1 MLQTKIFKLAFVP
14 IVAALAAMG
23 LFACAGETIIQTVE
37 VPVERQ
43 VEVRVVET
51 VVVEKQVEVA
61 GETIIQT
68 VEVPVERQVEVR
80 VVETVVIER
89 ERIVEGRTVVET
101 VVVER
106 EVVKEV
112 EREVEV
118 EVIKEVEVVKEV
130 EKEVEVKVVETV
142 VVKEEVEKIV
152 IASPTPAPETFY
164 GLPIPVA
171 APTISEP
178 PVPATGSDTVVIRT
192 GLELR
197 GSGIPGDPTGGMFTG
212 SSVTEKFFL
221 TDAGGNAVNQIITN
235 WELVEDAN
243 ALEGKAFHFTLKEN
257 VPFHNH
263 WGEFGNL
270 SADDVVWAYN
280 KGNPGFNP
288 ESATDG
294 GSNWVTFIGNQPLTK
309 IDDQTVR
316 VPLQE
321 FDVRWDTL
329 LFGQSGLGLS
339 ITSKNA
345 FDTMGEDWVR
355 DHVVGTGPYMV
366 EEYAYD
372 ATLQLRAVQNHHRK
386 TPEVDRIIYEP
397 IVEDAV
403 AEAALRTGG
412 IDVAQVDLR
421 NYPTLTQEGFE
432 IIGAGAG
439 SFHSIS
445 FSGNYWQN
453 SIYTSNPDDEEV
465 PITLHATVQHHI
477 PWIGD
482 PRRDNFGNPP
492 EGMTSM
498 SRAAQVRQA
507 LSFAIDR
514 ALIAEVLFANAA
526 WVNYVYGHDIN
537 NPNWQDKW
545 NVEYNP
551 ELAGRM
557 LDEAGYPKNANGIRF
572 EMPFFIRIG
581 RGDEEIGTAVV
592 GMWRELG
599 IDMQDWKAQYQTY
612 RPSLIGRTA
621 TAPWIHS
628 AGAESPQAPWDWPVV
643 SNAECSGGRPGFNIG
658 IEIQELCEWGTAMN
672 RQQDKQ
678 ARIEIRNQMADFLHT
693 WNPAIGTVARP
704 NVALVNPKKIASW
717 DMPLSVREAALHHP
731 EFIVTV
737 K

>member
-1 MLQTKIFKLAFVP
+1 MLRTKIFRLAIVP
-14 IVAALAAMG
+14 ISAAIAAMA
-23 LFACAGETIIQTVE
+23 LFACAGETVIQTVE

-51 VVVEKQVEVA
+51 VVVEKEV
-61 GETIIQT
+61 
-68 VEVPVERQVEVR
+68 
-80 VVETVVIER
+80 VVEGER
-89 ERIVEGRTVVET
+89 VVET

-106 EVVKEV
+106 EVV
-112 EREVEV
+112 REVEK
-118 EVIKEVEVVKEV
+118 EVPVEVVKEV
-130 EKEVEVKVVETV
+130 VREVEKEVAVEV
-142 VVKEEVEKIV
+142 EVEKV
-152 IASPTPAPETFY
+152 IIATPTPGPETFY

-178 PVPATGSDTVVIRT
+178 PAPQTGADTVVIRT

-221 TDAGGNAVNQIITN
+221 TDEGGNAVNQVITG
-235 WELVEDAN
+235 WELVDDAD
-243 ALEGKAFHFTLKEN
+243 ALGGQALIFNIKPN
-257 VPFHNH
+257 VPFH
-263 WGEFGNL
+263 GGFGNL

-280 KGNPGFNP
+280 KGNPGYNP

-294 GSNWVTFIGNQPLTK
+294 GSNWVALIGNQPLTK
-309 IDDQTVR
+309 IDDMTVR
-316 VPLQE
+316 VPLNE
-321 FDVRWDTL
+321 FDVRWDTFM
-329 LFGQSGLGLS
+329 FGQSGLGLS
-339 ITSKNA
+339 ITSKRA
-345 FDTMGEDWVR
+345 FDEMGEDWVR
-355 DHVVGTGPYMV
+355 ENVIGTGPYMV

-372 ATLQLRAVQNHHRK
+372 ATLQLKAVQNHHRK
-386 TPEVDRIIYEP
+386 TPDVENIIYEP

-403 AEAALRTGG
+403 AEAALRTGSV
-412 IDVAQVDLR
+412 DVAAVDLR

-445 FSGNYWQN
+445 FSGNYWQDT
-453 SIYTSNPDDEEV
+453 IYTSDPDDEEV
-465 PITLHATVQHHI
+465 PIELHATVRHHI

-492 EGMTSM
+492 EGFTSM
-498 SRAAQVRQA
+498 TRAAHVRQA

-514 ALIAEVLFANAA
+514 ALIAEVLFSNAA

-551 ELAGRM
+551 ELAGQM
-557 LDEAGYPKNANGIRF
+557 LDEAGYPKNDNGIRF

-672 RQQDKQ
+672 QAQDK
-678 ARIEIRNQMADFLHT
+678 AERIEIRNLMADFLHKN
-693 WNPAIGTVARP
+693 NPAIGTVARP
-704 NVALVNPKKIASW
+704 NTALVNPKKIASW

>member
-1 MLQTKIFKLAFVP
+1 MLRTKIFRLAIVP
-14 IVAALAAMG
+14 ISAAIAAMA

-51 VVVEKQVEVA
+51 VVVEKEVQVA
-61 GETIIQT
+61 GETIIQE
-68 VEVPVERQVEVR
+68 VEVPVERVVEVK
-80 VVETVVIER
+80 VVETVVVER

-112 EREVEV
+112 Q
-118 EVIKEVEVVKEV
+118 KEVPVEIVKEV
-130 EKEVEVKVVETV
+130 EKV
-142 VVKEEVEKIV
+142 V
-152 IASPTPAPETFY
+152 IASPTPAPDTFY
-164 GLPIPVA
+164 GLPVPVA

-178 PVPATGSDTVVIRT
+178 PAPQTGANTVVIRT

-221 TDAGGNAVNQIITN
+221 TDEGGNAVNQVITG
-235 WELVEDAN
+235 WQLVDDADAIGGQ
-243 ALEGKAFHFTLKEN
+243 ALIFNIKPN
-257 VPFHNH
+257 VPFH
-263 WGEFGNL
+263 GGFGDL

-280 KGNPGFNP
+280 KGNPGYNP

-294 GSNWVTFIGNQPLTK
+294 GSNWVSLIGNQPLTK
-309 IDDQTVR
+309 IDDMTVR
-316 VPLQE
+316 VPLNE
-321 FDVRWDTL
+321 FDVRWDTFM
-329 LFGQSGLGLS
+329 FGQSGLGLS
-339 ITSKNA
+339 ITSKRA
-345 FDTMGEDWVR
+345 YDEMGEDWVR
-355 DHVVGTGPYMV
+355 ENVIGTGPYMV

-372 ATLQLRAVQNHHRK
+372 ATLQLKAVQNHHRK
-386 TPEVDRIIYEP
+386 TPDVENIIYEP

-403 AEAALRTGG
+403 AEAALRTGSV
-412 IDVAQVDLR
+412 DVAAVDLR

-445 FSGNYWQN
+445 FSGNYWQD
-453 SIYTSNPDDEEV
+453 SIYTADPDDEEV
-465 PITLHATVQHHI
+465 PIELHATVRHHI

-482 PRRDNFGNPP
+482 PRRDDFGNPP
-492 EGMTSM
+492 EGFTSM
-498 SRAAQVRQA
+498 TRAAHVRQA

-514 ALIAEVLFANAA
+514 ALIAEVLFSNAA

-557 LDEAGYPKNANGIRF
+557 LDEAGYPKNDNGIRF

-672 RQQDKQ
+672 QAQDK
-678 ARIEIRNQMADFLHT
+678 AERIEIRNLMADFLHKN
-693 WNPAIGTVARP
+693 NPAIGTVARP
-704 NVALVNPKKIASW
+704 NTALVNPKKIASW

-737 K
+737 R

>member
-1 MLQTKIFKLAFVP
+1 MSRNKIIRLAIVP
-14 IVAALAAMG
+14 IAAAVSAVV
-23 LFACAGETIIQTVE
+23 LFACAGETVIQTVE

-51 VVVEKQVEVA
+51 VVVEREVEVA
-61 GETIIQT
+61 GET
-68 VEVPVERQVEVR
+68 
-80 VVETVVIER
+80 VVQ
-89 ERIVEGRTVVET
+89 T

-106 EVVKEV
+106 EVEVPVTEIQTVVVEKEV
-112 EREVEV
+112 QVAGETVVQTVVVEREVQVAGETVVQTVVIEREVEV
-118 EVIKEVEVVKEV
+118 EVEKIVEKEVEVVKEV
-130 EKEVEVKVVETV
+130 EKEVEKVV
-142 VVKEEVEKIV
+142 
-152 IASPTPAPETFY
+152 IATATPAPETFY

-171 APTISEP
+171 APSISEP
-178 PVPATGSDTVVIRT
+178 PAPVTDADTVVIRT

-212 SSVTEKFFL
+212 SSVTEKFFM
-221 TDAGGNAVNQIITN
+221 TDAGGNAVMQVISG
-235 WELVEDAN
+235 WELVDDAD
-243 ALEGKAFHFTLKEN
+243 ALGGQALIFNIKEN
-257 VPFHNH
+257 VPFHNQ

-280 KGNPGFNP
+280 KGNPGYNP

-294 GSNWVTFIGNQPLTK
+294 GSNWVAFIGNQPLTK

-316 VPLQE
+316 VPLNQ
-321 FDVRWDTL
+321 FDVRWDTFI
-329 LFGQSGLGLS
+329 FGQSGLGLS

-366 EEYAYD
+366 EDYAYD
-372 ATLQLRAVQNHHRK
+372 ATLRLKAVENHHRK
-386 TPEVDRIIYEP
+386 TPAVPTIIYEP

-403 AEAALRTGG
+403 AEAGLRTGSLD
-412 IDVAQVDLR
+412 IAAVDLR

-445 FSGNYWQN
+445 FSGNYWQD
-453 SIYTSNPDDEEV
+453 SIYTPDPDDNEKQIE
-465 PITLHATVQHHI
+465 LHATVRHHI

-492 EGMTSM
+492 EGFTSM
-498 SRAAQVRQA
+498 TRAAHVRQA

-514 ALIAEVLFANAA
+514 ALIAEVLFSNAA

-551 ELAGRM
+551 ELAGQM

-643 SNAECSGGRPGFNIG
+643 SNSECSGGRPGFNIG

-672 RQQDKQ
+672 QEQDKA
-678 ARIEIRNQMADFLHT
+678 ARIEIRNQMADFLHK

-704 NVALVNPKKIASW
+704 NTALVNPKKIESW

-731 EFIVTV
+731 EFIITV
-737 K
+737 R

>member
-1 MLQTKIFKLAFVP
+1 MLRAKTLKWALVP
-14 IVAALAAMG
+14 IAAALASIA

-37 VPVERQ
+37 VPVDR
-43 VEVRVVET
+43 EVVVVET
-51 VVVEKQVEVA
+51 VVVEK
-61 GETIIQT
+61 
-68 VEVPVERQVEVR
+68 EVPVEVK
-80 VVETVVIER
+80 
-89 ERIVEGRTVVET
+89 VVET
-101 VVVER
+101 VVV
-106 EVVKEV
+106 KE
-112 EREVEV
+112 
-118 EVIKEVEVVKEV
+118 EV

-152 IASPTPAPETFY
+152 IASPTPAPVTFY
-164 GLPIPVA
+164 GLPVPVA
-171 APTISEP
+171 AATISEP
-178 PVPATGSDTVVIRT
+178 PAPLTDADTVVIRT
-192 GLELR
+192 GLEIR
-197 GSGIPGDPTGGMFTG
+197 GSGIPGDPSGGMFNG
-212 SSVTEKFFL
+212 SSVSEKFFL
-221 TDAGGNAVNQIITN
+221 TDAGGDAVKQIITD
-235 WELVEDAN
+235 WELVDDEDAIGGQ
-243 ALEGKAFHFTLKEN
+243 ALIFTLKQD
-257 VPFHNH
+257 VPFHNQ
-263 WGEFGNL
+263 WGDFGNL

-280 KGNPGFNP
+280 KGNPGYNP

-294 GSNWVTFIGNQPLTK
+294 GSNWVSLIGNQPLTK
-309 IDDQTVR
+309 IDDLTVR
-316 VPLQE
+316 VPMQE
-321 FDVRWDTL
+321 FDVRWDTFM
-329 LFGQSGLGLS
+329 FGQSGLGLS
-339 ITSKNA
+339 ITSSKA
-345 FDTMGEDWVR
+345 FTDMGEDWVR

-366 EEYAYD
+366 DRYEYD
-372 ATLQLRAVQNHHRK
+372 ATLQLKAVPNHHRI
-386 TPEVDRIIYEP
+386 TPAVGKIIYEP
-397 IVEDAV
+397 IGEDAV
-403 AEAALRTGG
+403 AEAGLRTGS
-412 IDVAQVDLR
+412 IDVAVVDLR

-432 IIGAGAG
+432 IVGAGAG

-445 FSGNYWQN
+445 FSGNYWQD
-453 SIYTSNPDDEEV
+453 SIYTSDPDDEET

-482 PRRDNFGNPP
+482 PRRDDFGNPP

-514 ALIAEVLFANAA
+514 ALIAEVLFSNAA

-551 ELAGRM
+551 ELAGQM

-628 AGAESPQAPWDWPVV
+628 AGAEAPQAPWDWPVV

-672 RQQDKQ
+672 QQQDKA
-678 ARIEIRNQMADFLHT
+678 ARIEIRNLMADFLHT
-693 WNPAIGTVARP
+693 NNPAIGTVARP
-704 NVALVNPKKIASW
+704 NVALVNPKKVASW
-717 DMPLSVREAALHHP
+717 DMPLSVRESALHHP
-731 EFIVTV
+731 EFLVTV
-737 K
+737 R